1 VGVKSFR
8 KKTAVRI
15 QRGGSQTPY
24 LFREFGNGADIF
36 LSLSRRNPHQAQ
48 TILQPHE
55 PHKFLKKGDP
65 LDGHVITIQVM
76 AIPDVS
82 PSHHDPVCSALKSP
96 QHVVRRDRSRAHD
109 PDGPEVDRV
118 LKAAHP
124 CQIRRTIRAPVAE
137 KGEDSGF
144 KTILCHLPS
153 PAWTFPSALPFCV
166 LALSLFGNRDLMPA
180 HPCSS
185 FDTSGRTLLP
195 IMVRYRTMISSPA
208 RLLARAAVMVHGQPP
223 YTGYDGRFQQPAKP
237 KHF

>member
-1 VGVKSFR
+1 MLMQKCLVVCHCPFTLPLSP
-8 KKTAVRI
+8 
-15 QRGGSQTPY
+15 RGRGRGKGHALFMGKAIIRSKRRWSQTPY
-24 LFREFGNGADIF
+24 LFREFGNGANIF

-55 PHKFLKKGDP
+55 PYESLKKGDP

-82 PSHHDPVCSALKSP
+82 PSHQDPVCSALKSP

-109 PDGPEVDRV
+109 PDGPEVHRV

-144 KTILCHLPS
+144 KAILCHL
-153 PAWTFPSALPFCV
+153 
-166 LALSLFGNRDLMPA
+166 
-180 HPCSS
+180 
-185 FDTSGRTLLP
+185 
-195 IMVRYRTMISSPA
+195 
-208 RLLARAAVMVHGQPP
+208 
-223 YTGYDGRFQQPAKP
+223 
-237 KHF
+237 